1 MKSISQKNV
10 LTGCI
15 ILLSVAPLLA
25 QDWPQWRGANRDGK
39 ADGFTTPQAWPKEL
53 TQKWKTVVGLGDAT
67 PALVG
72 NRIYV
77 FARQGD
83 NEVTL
88 CLDAENGKEL
98 WRDAYPAQAA
108 TGPAGRHPGP
118 RSSPAAAEGKVVT
131 LGVAGVLSC
140 VDTAT
145 GKVIWRKDEYKEVPQ
160 FFTSMSP
167 VITDGMAIAH
177 LGGKD
182 TGSIVS
188 FDLATGETK
197 WKWEGDGPSYASP
210 VLMSAGD
217 TKQIVVQTEKNL
229 VSLAL
234 TDGNLLWQ
242 IPSIPKERFYNSAS
256 PIVDGPMIIYTGQG
270 EGTKAAKIEKQEGE
284 FSPKEIWNNKTIG
297 TGFNTPVLKDGLLFG
312 ISDKGNLFCL
322 NAQTGQ
328 EAWTGTNPIDR
339 FAEILDAGPVLMVLS
354 SKSELIVFQPDSTK
368 YIEIARYKVS
378 ETPVYA
384 YPIISGN
391 RLLVKDQESLTLWM
405 IP

>member
-1 MKSISQKNV
+1 MQGISRKIV

-15 ILLSVAPLLA
+15 ILFGGVQLFA

-39 ADGFTTPQAWPKEL
+39 ASGFTAPQTWPKEL

-72 NRIYV
+72 NRIYI
-77 FARQGD
+77 FTRQGD

-88 CLDAENGKEL
+88 CLSAEDGKEL
-98 WRDAYPAQAA
+98 WRDEYPAQAV

-118 RSSPAAAEGKVVT
+118 RSSPAVAEEKVVT

-140 VDTAT
+140 LDAAN
-145 GKVIWRKDEYKEVPQ
+145 GKVVWRKDEYKEVPQ
-160 FFTSMSP
+160 FFTSISP
-167 VITDGMAIAH
+167 IIIDGMAIAH

-182 TGSIVS
+182 KGSIVS
-188 FDLATGETK
+188 FDLITGELK
-197 WKWEGDGPSYASP
+197 WKWDGDGPSYASP
-210 VLMSAGD
+210 VLMSAEG
-217 TKQIVVQTEKNL
+217 TQQIIVQTEKNL
-229 VSLAL
+229 VSLVVA
-234 TDGNLLWQ
+234 DGKLLWQ

-270 EGTKAAKIEKQEGE
+270 EGTRALKVEKQAEG
-284 FSPKEIWNNKTIG
+284 FGTKEIWSNKTIG
-297 TGFNTPVLKDGLLFG
+297 TGYNTPVMKEGLLFG
-312 ISDKGNLFCL
+312 VSDKGNFFCL

-328 EAWTGTNPIDR
+328 EAWTDTNQIDR
-339 FAEILDAGPVLMVLS
+339 FVEILDAGPVLMALS
-354 SKSELIVFQPDSTK
+354 SKSELIVFQPDAAK
-368 YIEIARYKVS
+368 YHEIVRYKVS
-378 ETPVYA
+378 DTPVYA

-391 RLLVKDQESLTLWM
+391 RLLIKDQDSVTLRT